1 MTTTVATT
9 TTITFNDVE
18 IGNYNY
24 FRVTWKNGNYKLALG
39 TVDKIVVS

>member
-9 TTITFNDVE
+9 TTVTFNDVE

-24 FRVTWKNGNYKLALG
+24 FRVSWKNGNYNSAFG
-39 TVDKIVVS
+39 TVDKVVVS